1 MEDYCMKEFVAFS
14 KKLLRVLV
22 RIRQMLENGDIDQAK
37 TVLDELIEDTKSD
50 IEA

>member
-1 MEDYCMKEFVAFS
+1 MEDNMKEFVAFS

-22 RIRQMLENGDIDQAK
+22 KLRKMLDSNEIEEAK
-37 TVLDELIEDTKSD
+37 IILDELIEDTKSD